1 MALMPIVQRTKV
13 NLPKGEYLA
22 GKNLRKVIA
31 AGEGRAERNLQRL
44 LNRRR
49 GNPGRNPEKKKDTR
63 IFLD

>member
-49 GNPGRNPEKKKDTR
+49 ATPGRNPEKR
-63 IFLD
+63 EIPGFF